1 MRRVR
6 PELGLDV
13 LVGLV
18 GWQHSLAG
26 PELDALVLEHTHT
39 HTHTRTCMSRSVRPG
54 MPRALKT
61 RLCYRETVTWGK
73 QGTFLGNLGPDPR
86 SLVLGKRGCLK

>member
-6 PELGLDV
+6 PELGLDA

-26 PELDALVLEHTHT
+26 PELDAPVLEHTHT
-39 HTHTRTCMSRSVRPG
+39 HTHVRERVCETRHAMGIEGLAVLRGESD
-54 MPRALKT
+54 M
-61 RLCYRETVTWGK
+61 GK
-73 QGTFLGNLGPDPR
+73 ARYILGNLGPDPR